1 MRILRLRLRNYR
13 GIVDREIALAATGV
27 TVVAGPNEIGKSSLA
42 EAIDLLFDELDSTT
56 KQRVKN
62 IQPVDRDAG
71 AEIEID
77 VETGAYAF
85 TYSKRFQRRAATR
98 LHVTR
103 PRVENLTGREAHQR
117 VRQILDETIDTDLWR
132 ALRVQQGEGL
142 SQASW
147 LGRPALAAALDRAAG
162 STDGER
168 GETLYEAAET
178 EHARYFTKSG
188 RERRELLAS
197 SREAQRARQAEDA
210 AREALARLEDDVQR
224 AALLRALRV
233 RLDHADHEA
242 EQGLRAEEC
251 AFEPVGALREALE
264 IAAARRDTALAE
276 EREAIQELRQ
286 RSALLASHAS
296 AEADFAQRSE
306 EIESGEPTLLAARA
320 ELEHAE
326 RALADARTALVAA
339 SSNDAVHRADLE
351 FRLGERE
358 LAGLRERRERART
371 AHAVGEAAREEIE
384 NLPIDAP
391 GVREIR
397 EAERAVERE
406 KARLDAEGPLV
417 QVTPHAT
424 LRASLDGRTLD
435 LREGE
440 MLERRVADSLLLS
453 VPGVADITV
462 VAGAGAAARV
472 KALEEARTRWRD
484 CCATRGVED
493 HADAVR
499 SLAARQEAQ
508 RRLAESET
516 LWGELLGR
524 ESEAQ
529 LDQRIEELEACT
541 LAYTTDRGDALP
553 PDARQA
559 ETGIGDAHE
568 ELRRARS
575 VSMATERR
583 REALLERHRQL
594 SDRHRETAVRL
605 ELAEQSFRD
614 QDTRLARARAERTDE
629 ELSGER
635 DARAARSR
643 RLSHEA
649 EEARRKLADAEPEQ
663 AETRLSL
670 ARSERERC
678 ARELA
683 KAREEGAH
691 VGARLEVRGEAG
703 LYEQLEEART
713 QAHRSKRD
721 DTSLQRRARAAS
733 LLLETLRE
741 ERDLAK
747 LGYAAPLERRIEEI
761 GRQVFGESFRVEL
774 DDELRVERR
783 ILDGLSLPFD
793 QLSAGAREQIALI
806 VRLAVAT
813 LVGDE
818 GGAPVI
824 LDDALGHSDP
834 ERLERIGRTLSRA
847 APACQIL
854 VLTCAPER
862 YRHVEGARVVTLG

>member
-1 MRILRLRLRNYR
+1 
-13 GIVDREIALAATGV
+13 
-27 TVVAGPNEIGKSSLA
+27 
-42 EAIDLLFDELDSTT
+42 
-56 KQRVKN
+56 
-62 IQPVDRDAG
+62 
-71 AEIEID
+71 
-77 VETGAYAF
+77 
-85 TYSKRFQRRAATR
+85 
-98 LHVTR
+98 
-103 PRVENLTGREAHQR
+103 
-117 VRQILDETIDTDLWR
+117 
-132 ALRVQQGEGL
+132 
-142 SQASW
+142 
-147 LGRPALAAALDRAAG
+147 
-162 STDGER
+162 
-168 GETLYEAAET
+168 
-178 EHARYFTKSG
+178 
-188 RERRELLAS
+188 
-197 SREAQRARQAEDA
+197 
-210 AREALARLEDDVQR
+210 
-224 AALLRALRV
+224 
-233 RLDHADHEA
+233 
-242 EQGLRAEEC
+242 
-251 AFEPVGALREALE
+251 
-264 IAAARRDTALAE
+264 
-276 EREAIQELRQ
+276 
-286 RSALLASHAS
+286 
-296 AEADFAQRSE
+296 
-306 EIESGEPTLLAARA
+306 
-320 ELEHAE
+320 
-326 RALADARTALVAA
+326 
-339 SSNDAVHRADLE
+339 
-351 FRLGERE
+351 
-358 LAGLRERRERART
+358 
-371 AHAVGEAAREEIE
+371 
-384 NLPIDAP
+384 
-391 GVREIR
+391 
-397 EAERAVERE
+397 
-406 KARLDAEGPLV
+406 
-417 QVTPHAT
+417 
-424 LRASLDGRTLD
+424 
-435 LREGE
+435 
-440 MLERRVADSLLLS
+440 
-453 VPGVADITV
+453 
-462 VAGAGAAARV
+462 
-472 KALEEARTRWRD
+472 
-484 CCATRGVED
+484 
-493 HADAVR
+493 
-499 SLAARQEAQ
+499 
-508 RRLAESET
+508 
-516 LWGELLGR
+516 
-524 ESEAQ
+524 
-529 LDQRIEELEACT
+529 
-541 LAYTTDRGDALP
+541 
-553 PDARQA
+553 
-559 ETGIGDAHE
+559 
-568 ELRRARS
+568 
-575 VSMATERR
+575 
-583 REALLERHRQL
+583 
-594 SDRHRETAVRL
+594 VRL